1 MATYVAKRAVRNGS
15 LIAVNKRR
23 TDGDLVPYLKE
34 ASTGRYREA
43 IRDDLLTVD
52 NPAIKDLISIIEQ
65 IDLEPIGSDFGQI
78 DPGDL
83 QRALDDFGQ
92 TIQYGFE
99 DGSIAGAI
107 IVGGLIGLALV
118 GIIVPD
124 QYWDIIIHGGPDV
137 PNGTGSNN
145 DPEGGED
152 PGTPPSIF
160 HPPSGMSDD
169 PPLPNTEGGQNNDD
183 EDEDDEGD
191 PASGE
196 EALIE
201 RPQGDLLIKRM
212 NEIINALGKNAIRK
226 IRIGR

>member
-1 MATYVAKRAVRNGS
+1 M
-15 LIAVNKRR
+15 
-23 TDGDLVPYLKE
+23 
-34 ASTGRYREA
+34 
-43 IRDDLLTVD
+43 
-52 NPAIKDLISIIEQ
+52 ISIIEQ
-65 IDLEPIGSDFGQI
+65 IDFEPIGSDFGQI

-137 PNGTGSNN
+137 PNGTGSDN

-160 HPPSGMSDD
+160 LPPPGMSDD
-169 PPLPNTEGGQNNDD
+169 PPLPDD
-183 EDEDDEGD
+183 
-191 PASGE
+191 
-196 EALIE
+196 
-201 RPQGDLLIKRM
+201 Q
-212 NEIINALGKNAIRK
+212 
-226 IRIGR
+226 IGRASCRERV